1 MQKFMGGITVAAVTI
16 VVFLLT
22 TFTGTSTIVNSMFLL
37 YIAIAFFGSLY
48 FPVARKNIRNKTVL
62 STYMLIIFVAML
74 FWVGV
79 TGWFFSPFFYL
90 LYLLAIVLSF
100 ILSPFATLLFVI
112 TLVGLFSPNIGSI
125 DVTLDFITIMS
136 LFSIVPITYYLQKE
150 YLYLRQQ
157 EKKVLILEEE
167 TQDLRNKVD
176 EVLRN
181 RVIKFAVNVRQPVND
196 MKQMAI
202 FAQTEGK
209 EKIHTAL
216 KKIAKL
222 GDESLSLIED
232 FEVSVTGKKLVHT
245 SNEKPGKKVKK

>member
-1 MQKFMGGITVAAVTI
+1 MGGITVAAVTI

>member
-1 MQKFMGGITVAAVTI
+1 MGGITVAAVTI

-90 LYLLAIVLSF
+90 LCLLAIVLSF